1 MAKMELLIK
10 RIFPVFWG
18 AVLLLSAP
26 ARLHSLTG
34 TEFLKKIDANML
46 YEKRTT
52 SATMT
57 INRPNRSPKVMEMT
71 IYSKGLDQAA
81 IEFTAPAREKGT
93 RFLKIEDN
101 LWIYMPSTE
110 KVMKISGHMLR
121 QSMMGSDF
129 SYEDSVRNESLEE
142 LFQAEIVGEEEVS
155 GRPCHVLRL
164 ESKKQDVSYPYMKLW
179 VDKEWMI
186 PIREELMALSGKII
200 KEVELEDV
208 KQFGDRNIPTRII
221 MRDLLRKDTSTEILL
236 KEIRFELEL
245 SEDLVFSRRWLE
257 RGR

>member
-1 MAKMELLIK
+1 MK
-10 RIFPVFWG
+10 RIFSVFLG
-18 AVLLLSAP
+18 VVLLLAAP
-26 ARLHSLTG
+26 ARLHPQTG

-57 INRPNRSPKVMEMT
+57 INRPNRSAKVLELT
-71 IYSKGLDQAA
+71 IYSKGIDHAA

-101 LWIYMPSTE
+101 LWIYLPSTE

-142 LFQAEIVGEEEVS
+142 LFRAEIVGEEEVA
-155 GRPCHVLRL
+155 GRSCHVLSL

-186 PIREELMALSGKII
+186 PIREELMALSGKVI
-200 KEVELEDV
+200 KEVELGEV
-208 KQFGDRNIPTRII
+208 KQLGERNIPTRII

-236 KEIRFELEL
+236 KDIRFELEL

>member
-1 MAKMELLIK
+1 MK
-10 RIFPVFWG
+10 RIFLVFLG
-18 AVLLLSAP
+18 AVVLFAAP

-52 SATMT
+52 AAAMT
-57 INRPNRSPKVMEMT
+57 INRPNRPTKIMELI

-81 IEFTAPAREKGT
+81 IEYTAPAREKGT

-142 LFQAEIVGEEEVS
+142 MFRAEIVGEEEMA

-186 PIREELMALSGKII
+186 PIKEELMALSGKVI
-200 KEVELEDV
+200 KEVILGEV
-208 KQFGDRNIPTRII
+208 KQFGSRYIPTRIV

-236 KEIRFELEL
+236 KDVRFELEL

>member
-1 MAKMELLIK
+1 MK
-10 RIFPVFWG
+10 RILSVFLG
-18 AVLLLSAP
+18 VVVLIAAP

-34 TEFLKKIDANML
+34 TDFLKKIDANML

-52 SATMT
+52 TATMT
-57 INRPNRSPKVMEMT
+57 INRPNRSAKVMELI
-71 IYSKGLDQAA
+71 IYSKGLDHAA

-101 LWIYMPSTE
+101 LWIYLPSTE

-142 LFQAEIVGEEEVS
+142 LFRAEIVGEEEVA
-155 GRPCHVLRL
+155 GRPCHLLSL
-164 ESKKQDVSYPYMKLW
+164 ESKMQNVSYPYMKLW

-186 PIREELMALSGKII
+186 PIREELMALSGKVI
-200 KEVELEDV
+200 KEVELGEV
-208 KQFGDRNIPTRII
+208 KQLGDRNIPTRII

-236 KEIRFELEL
+236 KDIRFELEL